1 MPKRILFDL
10 EIFLLQKRG
19 GINSFM
25 NVLSDGLSE
34 NNQVEFFGLY
44 GIIKTGKIEDKFQ
57 SKSIF
62 NKLYIEFIRPLLVY
76 ILSHRYDLVI
86 YSYYP
91 WFINRNNSM
100 VILHDII
107 HEQFKNNFKRSSW
120 IIFKKHS
127 ALRRANTVVSI
138 SDFSKRRIQRY
149 VNRDML
155 VIHHGFDVDMWPPN
169 RVIMKTESF
178 VLYVGSRHSYK
189 NFKLA
194 IDFVRDKN
202 KVLWIIGGGKLHK
215 QEELL
220 LFESNVEWKF
230 VEEVDNAYLAELY
243 RRCEYLIYPSEYEG
257 FGMPPVEC
265 LLCDGRVLV
274 QPLEVYKEFL
284 DLSPIVY
291 EGVNGI
297 LLSASLKFPRDY
309 YSKKRMIA
317 TYAEIAEHF

>member
-1 MPKRILFDL
+1 LSKRILFDL

-19 GINSFM
+19 GINSFIS
-25 NVLSDGLSE
+25 VLSDGLCE
-34 NNQVEFFGLY
+34 NNQVDFFGLY
-44 GIIKTGKIEDKFQ
+44 GIKKTGKIEAKVQ

-62 NKLYIEFIRPLLVY
+62 NKLYLEFIRPLLVY
-76 ILSHRYDLVI
+76 VVSHRYDMVI

-107 HEQFKNNFKRSSW
+107 HEKFKNNFKRTSW

-127 ALRRANTVVSI
+127 ALRRANTAVSI
-138 SDFSKRRIQRY
+138 SNFSKRKIQPY
-149 VNRDML
+149 VKRDML
-155 VIHHGFDVDMWPPN
+155 VIHHGFDVDMWSPN
-169 RVIMKTESF
+169 SDTTKIEPF
-178 VLYVGSRHSYK
+178 VLYVGSRHGYK

-194 IDFVRDKN
+194 LDFAIEKN
-202 KVLWIIGGGKLHK
+202 KVLWIIGGGKLNTR
-215 QEELL
+215 EELL
-220 LFESNVEWKF
+220 LFESKVEWKS

-243 RRCEYLIYPSEYEG
+243 GKCEYLIYPSEYEG

-265 LLCDGRVLV
+265 LLSGGRVLV
-274 QPLEVYKEFL
+274 QPLAVYKEFL
-284 DLSPIVY
+284 DLSTTVY
-291 EGVNGI
+291 EGVNGT

-317 TYAEIAEHF
+317 TYAEIAKHF